1 MNIEFNY
8 DERMIYLR
16 FGKYSKIIIIVLIIA
31 SLSIVTGFT
40 LLNGSNIEEI
50 EDREVDT
57 QVINSLIKESSL
69 LNDENKLVSVYYKG
83 KEYKV
88 SSIKN
93 LKESLEEIGIKLSA
107 NDLVFPSKDV
117 DPNSINYLLITNYEE
132 KTEEV
137 EKPIPFETIETQD
150 DNILKGE
157 QVVNVEGEEGLLKE
171 KVLKVFRNGK
181 LISEKKVSEEI
192 IKPAVNKEVAIGT
205 KEVEATNLAENH
217 NNSSNQS
224 SDLGFSYSYYIDVQA
239 TAYDA
244 SVADGIPYT
253 ATGTIARPGVIA
265 VDPSVIPLGTRVY
278 IESLDGWPSYG
289 YAVAEDTGSAIVGH
303 IVDLFYDSHQT
314 ALDFGRRSVRVYI
327 LD

>member
-1 MNIEFNY
+1 
-8 DERMIYLR
+8 MIYLKL
-16 FGKYSKIIIIVLIIA
+16 GKYSKVFIIVLVVA

-40 LLNGSNIEEI
+40 LLNGSNVSDI

-57 QVINSLIKESSL
+57 QVINSIIKESSL
-69 LNDENKLVSVYYKG
+69 LNDENKLVSVFYKG

-88 SSIKN
+88 SSIKGLTES
-93 LKESLEEIGIKLSA
+93 LKEYGIILSEK
-107 NDLVFPSKDV
+107 DLVFPTKDF
-117 DPNSINYLLITNYEE
+117 DNSNIDYLLITNYEE
-132 KTEEV
+132 KTEEI
-137 EKPIPFETIETQD
+137 EKPIPFETIETHD
-150 DNILKGE
+150 DSILKGE

-181 LISEKKVSEEI
+181 LISEKKVSEEV
-192 IKPAVNKEVAIGT
+192 IKPAVNKEVAVGT
-205 KEVEATNLAENH
+205 KEVETTNSYEH
-217 NNSSNQS
+217 TGSNNANQS

-278 IESLDGWPSYG
+278 IESMDGWPSYG

-314 ALDFGRRSVRVYI
+314 ALDFGRRNVRVYI

>member
-1 MNIEFNY
+1 
-8 DERMIYLR
+8 MIYLKL
-16 FGKYSKIIIIVLIIA
+16 GKYSKVFIIVLVVA

-40 LLNGSNIEEI
+40 LLNGSNVSDI

-57 QVINSLIKESSL
+57 QVINSIIKESSL
-69 LNDENKLVSVYYKG
+69 LNDENKLVSVFYKG

-88 SSIKN
+88 SSIKGLTES
-93 LKESLEEIGIKLSA
+93 LKEYGIILSEK
-107 NDLVFPSKDV
+107 DLVFPTKDF
-117 DPNSINYLLITNYEE
+117 DNSNIEYLLITNYEE
-132 KTEEV
+132 KTEEI

-150 DNILKGE
+150 DSILKGE

-181 LISEKKVSEEI
+181 LISEKKVSEEV
-192 IKPAVNKEVAIGT
+192 IKPAVNKEVAVGT
-205 KEVEATNLAENH
+205 KEVETTNSYEH
-217 NNSSNQS
+217 TGSNNANQS

-278 IESLDGWPSYG
+278 IESMDGWPSYG

-314 ALDFGRRSVRVYI
+314 ALDFGRRNVRVYI

>member
-1 MNIEFNY
+1 
-8 DERMIYLR
+8 MIYLR

-40 LLNGSNIEEI
+40 IMNGSNDADID
-50 EDREVDT
+50 DRDVDT
-57 QVINSLIKESSL
+57 QVINSIIKESSL

-88 SSIKN
+88 SSIKS
-93 LKESLEEIGIKLSA
+93 LTESLEEYGIKLSQ
-107 NDLVFPSKDV
+107 NDLVFPSKELDSH
-117 DPNSINYLLITNYEE
+117 NINYLLITNYEE
-132 KTEEV
+132 KTEEIV
-137 EKPIPFETIETQD
+137 KPIPFETIETQD
-150 DNILKGE
+150 DSVLKGE
-157 QVVNVEGEEGLLKE
+157 QVVNVEGEEGSLKE

-181 LISEKKVSEEI
+181 LISEKKISEEV
-192 IKPAVNKEVAIGT
+192 IKPAVNREVAIGT
-205 KEVEATNLAENH
+205 KEVEVANNTNEN
-217 NNSSNQS
+217 NANTANQS

-244 SVADGIPYT
+244 SVADGVPYT
-253 ATGTIARPGVIA
+253 ASGTIARPGVIA
-265 VDPSVIPLGTRVY
+265 VDPNVIPLGTRVY
-278 IESLDGWPSYG
+278 IESMDEWPSYG

-327 LD
+327 LN

>member
-1 MNIEFNY
+1 MK
-8 DERMIYLR
+8 L
-16 FGKYSKIIIIVLIIA
+16 GKYSKVFIIVLVVA

-40 LLNGSNIEEI
+40 LLNGSNVSDI

-57 QVINSLIKESSL
+57 QVINSIIKESSL
-69 LNDENKLVSVYYKG
+69 LNDENKLVSVFYKG

-88 SSIKN
+88 SSIKGLTES
-93 LKESLEEIGIKLSA
+93 LKEYGIILSEK
-107 NDLVFPSKDV
+107 DLVFPTKDF
-117 DPNSINYLLITNYEE
+117 DNSNIDYLLITNYEE
-132 KTEEV
+132 KTEEI

-150 DNILKGE
+150 DSILKGE

-181 LISEKKVSEEI
+181 LISEKKVSEEV
-192 IKPAVNKEVAIGT
+192 IKPAVNKEVAVGT
-205 KEVEATNLAENH
+205 KEVETTNSYEH
-217 NNSSNQS
+217 TGSNNANQS

-278 IESLDGWPSYG
+278 IESMDGWPSYG

-314 ALDFGRRSVRVYI
+314 ALDFGRRNVRVYI

>member
-1 MNIEFNY
+1 
-8 DERMIYLR
+8 MIYLKL
-16 FGKYSKIIIIVLIIA
+16 GKYSKVFIIVLVVA

-40 LLNGSNIEEI
+40 LLNGSNVSDI

-57 QVINSLIKESSL
+57 QVINSIIKESSL
-69 LNDENKLVSVYYKG
+69 LNDENKLVSVFYKG

-88 SSIKN
+88 SSIKGLTES
-93 LKESLEEIGIKLSA
+93 LKEYGIILSEK
-107 NDLVFPSKDV
+107 DLVFPTKDF
-117 DPNSINYLLITNYEE
+117 DNSNIDYLLITNYEE
-132 KTEEV
+132 KTEEI

-150 DNILKGE
+150 DSILKGE

-181 LISEKKVSEEI
+181 LISEKKVSEEV
-192 IKPAVNKEVAIGT
+192 IKPAVNKEVAVGT
-205 KEVEATNLAENH
+205 KEVETTNSYEH
-217 NNSSNQS
+217 TGSNNANQS

-278 IESLDGWPSYG
+278 IESMDGWPSYG

-314 ALDFGRRSVRVYI
+314 ALDFGRRNVRVYI

>member
-1 MNIEFNY
+1 
-8 DERMIYLR
+8 MIYLR

-40 LLNGSNIEEI
+40 LMNGSNDADID
-50 EDREVDT
+50 DRDVDT
-57 QVINSLIKESSL
+57 QVINSIIKESSL

-88 SSIKN
+88 SSIKS
-93 LKESLEEIGIKLSA
+93 LTESLEEYGIKLSQ
-107 NDLVFPSKDV
+107 NDLVFPSKELDSH
-117 DPNSINYLLITNYEE
+117 NINYLLITNYEE
-132 KTEEV
+132 KTEEIV
-137 EKPIPFETIETQD
+137 KPIPFETIETQD
-150 DNILKGE
+150 DSVLKGE
-157 QVVNVEGEEGLLKE
+157 QVVNVEGEEGSLKE

-181 LISEKKVSEEI
+181 LISEKKISEEV
-192 IKPAVNKEVAIGT
+192 IKPAVNREVAIGT
-205 KEVEATNLAENH
+205 KEVEVANNTNEN
-217 NNSSNQS
+217 NANTANQS

-244 SVADGIPYT
+244 SVADGVPYT
-253 ATGTIARPGVIA
+253 ASGTIARPGVIA
-265 VDPSVIPLGTRVY
+265 VDPNVIPLGTRVY
-278 IESLDGWPSYG
+278 IESMDEWPSYG

-327 LD
+327 LN